1 MQYSGALQKMI
12 SMPTS
17 PVKYTLEIGDD
28 FLMMN
33 QLIGKKIAFDFSGKY
48 VCNCGLNVSRVYRA
62 NFCFECYISKPEAGE
77 SIFRP
82 ELSKAHLGIADRD
95 LAFEQR
101 YQLQPHV
108 VYLANSGGVKVGVT
122 RAKQMHTRWI
132 DQGATSAIVLA
143 EVPNRFLAGS
153 IEVELKNHISDKTH
167 WQRMLKNEN
176 PEVDLISTKNNLTE
190 KLPQDL
196 RIYAS
201 SNNEVY
207 RFDYPVPHYPTKV
220 SSVNLLKLPTFE
232 ATLSGIRGQYLLFEN
247 GQVMNVRSH
256 EGYVVA
262 LDVR

>member
-1 MQYSGALQKMI
+1 MQYIGALQKMI
-12 SMPTS
+12 TMPTS

-33 QLIGKKIAFDFSGKY
+33 QLIGKKMAFNFNGKY
-48 VCNCGLNVSRVYRA
+48 VCNCGLDVTRVYRA

-101 YQLQPHV
+101 YQLQPHI

-122 RAKQMHTRWI
+122 RARQMQTRWM

-143 EVPNRFLAGS
+143 EVPNRFLAGC

-167 WQRMLKNEN
+167 WQRMLKNEG
-176 PEVDLISTKNNLTE
+176 EEADLTSTKIKLIE

-196 RIYAS
+196 RTYTSDSNEIYTFA
-201 SNNEVY
+201 
-207 RFDYPVPHYPTKV
+207 YPVPLYPTKV
-220 SSVNLLKLPTFE
+220 SSVNLVKSPTFE
-232 ATLSGIRGQYLLFEN
+232 AMLSGIRGQYLLFEN

-262 LDVR
+262 LDIG